1 MPKRLLSPPGK
12 KKKNSPPPVLIPEY
26 APGSTIQATYS
37 NDKEKQFWINLIN
50 VNYFHLYYRLTI
62 NS

>member
-12 KKKNSPPPVLIPEY
+12 KKIILAFPPVQIHEY
-26 APGSTIQATYS
+26 APGSATYS

-50 VNYFHLYYRLTI
+50 VNYFQLYYRLTI